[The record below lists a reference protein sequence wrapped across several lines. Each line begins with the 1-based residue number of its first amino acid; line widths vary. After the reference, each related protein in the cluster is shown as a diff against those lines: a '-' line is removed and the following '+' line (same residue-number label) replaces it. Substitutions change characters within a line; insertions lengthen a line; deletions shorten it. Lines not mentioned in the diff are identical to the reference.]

1 MAYNFKLELEWEQHP
16 FYPETRSYVTE
27 GVCTCKLERRE
38 RELWEVGGDRAEGRR
53 PVRPQLWN
61 NETEKGGDTKLIA
74 KPEAVPRVK
83 HLWIFM
89 C

>member
-1 MAYNFKLELEWEQHP
+1 MGTASLLSWNKKL
-16 FYPETRSYVTE
+16 RNR

-38 RELWEVGGDRAEGRR
+38 RELWEVGGDSAEGRR
-53 PVRPQLWN
+53 PARPQLWN
-61 NETEKGGDTKLIA
+61 SETEKEGDTKLIA